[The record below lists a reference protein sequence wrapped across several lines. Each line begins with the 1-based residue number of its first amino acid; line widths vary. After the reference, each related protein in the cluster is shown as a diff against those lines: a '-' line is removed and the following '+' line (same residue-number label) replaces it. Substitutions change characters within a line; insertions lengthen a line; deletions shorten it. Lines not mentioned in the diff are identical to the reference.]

1 MQAVIC
7 HRVAI
12 TQDKSDQQILK
23 ISRGRTHVTSF
34 NIFCNSF
41 RKIAVQ
47 KSPKTL
53 NYIQFRLLFVTGMQ
67 YQAIKVIGQSL
78 KNLEDVPM

>member
-7 HRVAI
+7 NGVAI

-34 NIFCNSF
+34 NIFCYSF
-41 RKIAVQ
+41 RKIVVQ

-53 NYIQFRLLFVTGMQ
+53 NHIPVSYTHLTLPTICSV
-67 YQAIKVIGQSL
+67 
-78 KNLEDVPM
+78 